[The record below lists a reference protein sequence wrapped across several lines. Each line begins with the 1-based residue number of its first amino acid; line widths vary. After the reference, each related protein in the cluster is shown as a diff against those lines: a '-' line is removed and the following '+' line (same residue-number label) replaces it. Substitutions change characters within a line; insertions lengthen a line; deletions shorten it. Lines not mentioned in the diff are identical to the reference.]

1 MRKTLPP
8 IVVLGILVQ
17 VFVIVVLVLA
27 LETVILLVA
36 EDALDSAEEL
46 LALALVLEDAL
57 IAEGN
62 AVIHALAVVQMIAV
76 KIVVLPLAMLAAQ
89 SLVEMA
95 DSVECLVGL
104 NVQLA
109 HLVVIVMLVLEF
121 VEMAVLEVAEEA
133 AQKAAVPLVQI
144 IVDLDVLILVKLL
157 VQGIVVQFLLLLL
170 NKKVFL
176 CNIN

>member
-17 VFVIVVLVLA
+17 AFVIVVLVLA

-76 KIVVLPLAMLAAQ
+76 KIVVHPLAMLAAQ

-95 DSVECLVGL
+95 DSVECLGGL

-133 AQKAAVPLVQI
+133 AQKAAVPLVHI
-144 IVDLDVLILVKLL
+144 IVDLDALTVVKPL
-157 VQGIVVQFLLLLL
+157 VQDIVVQFLLLLL

>member
-17 VFVIVVLVLA
+17 AFAIVVLVLA

-76 KIVVLPLAMLAAQ
+76 KIVVHPLAMLAAQ

-95 DSVECLVGL
+95 DSVECLAGL
-104 NVQLA
+104 NVQLVQA
-109 HLVVIVMLVLEF
+109 HVIVTLVLEF
-121 VEMAVLEVAEEA
+121 VKMAAEEA
-133 AQKAAVPLVQI
+133 AEEAVKGTAVPLAQI
-144 IVDLDVLILVKLL
+144 IVALDVLTVVKPL
-157 VQGIVVQFLLLLL
+157 VQDIVVQFLLLLL